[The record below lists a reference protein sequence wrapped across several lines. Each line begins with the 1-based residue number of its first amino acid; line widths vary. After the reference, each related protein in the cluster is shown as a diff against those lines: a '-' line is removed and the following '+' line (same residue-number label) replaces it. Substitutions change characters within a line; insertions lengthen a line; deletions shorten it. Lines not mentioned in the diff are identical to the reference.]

1 VDILQEDIWGSREER
16 KRSFYMQER
25 MDTHKGSIYRK
36 TQKTREGFV
45 REPTPVEMSVGE
57 DEMINR
63 IYGSL
68 L

>member
-1 VDILQEDIWGSREER
+1 MGGYRREEKVLLYAGNNGHR
-16 KRSFYMQER
+16 Y
-25 MDTHKGSIYRK
+25 KGSAYRK

-45 REPTPVEMSVGE
+45 REPTPVEMSVDE

>member
-1 VDILQEDIWGSREER
+1 
-16 KRSFYMQER
+16 MQER
-25 MDTHKGSIYRK
+25 MDTYKGSTYRK
-36 TQKTREGFV
+36 TEKTREGFV

-63 IYGSL
+63 FYGSL

>member
-1 VDILQEDIWGSREER
+1 
-16 KRSFYMQER
+16 MQER
-25 MDTHKGSIYRK
+25 MNTDTREVLTHRK

-45 REPTPVEMSVGE
+45 REPTPVAVSVDE

>member
-1 VDILQEDIWGSREER
+1 LLYAGKNGDR
-16 KRSFYMQER
+16 Y
-25 MDTHKGSIYRK
+25 KGSTYRK

-45 REPTPVEMSVGE
+45 RESPPVEMSVNE

-68 L
+68 V